1 MLRKYHP
8 LATTSTTTG
17 ANRMIQLQ
25 RIGAH
30 DLPLPKQ
37 ATEGAAG
44 FDLQSAEDVVLYP
57 CRRIAITTGF
67 AWAIPPGQVGMIR
80 PRSGLAVRNGIDVL
94 AGTVDSDFRGQVAV
108 VLINHG
114 GLTIDI
120 KAGDRIA
127 QMVVQPC
134 MVGATVECDELPSTE
149 RGNGGFGSTGA

>member
-1 MLRKYHP
+1 
-8 LATTSTTTG
+8 
-17 ANRMIQLQ
+17 MIQLQ

-44 FDLQSAEDVVLYP
+44 FDLQSADYVILYP
-57 CRRIAITTGF
+57 GQRLAIPTGF
-67 AWAIPPGQVGMIR
+67 AWAIPLGQVGMIR
-80 PRSGLAVRNGIDVL
+80 PRSGLAVRNGADVL
-94 AGTVDSDFRGQVAV
+94 AGVIDADYRGEVAV

-114 GLTIDI
+114 TRPLDI
-120 KAGDRIA
+120 EAGDRIA

-134 MVGATVECDELPSTE
+134 MVCVTVECDELPSTE

>member
-1 MLRKYHP
+1 
-8 LATTSTTTG
+8 
-17 ANRMIQLQ
+17 MIQLQ

-57 CRRIAITTGF
+57 GRRLAIPTGF

-80 PRSGLAVRNGIDVL
+80 PRSGMAVSSGIDVL
-94 AGTVDSDFRGQVAV
+94 AGVIDADYRGEVAV

-114 GLTIDI
+114 DRTLDI
-120 KAGDRIA
+120 EAGDRIA

-134 MVGATVECDELPSTE
+134 MVGVTVECDELPSTE

>member
-1 MLRKYHP
+1 
-8 LATTSTTTG
+8 
-17 ANRMIQLQ
+17 MIQLQ

-44 FDLQSAEDVVLYP
+44 FDLQSNEYVILYP
-57 CRRIAITTGF
+57 GQRLAIPTGF
-67 AWAIPPGQVGMIR
+67 AWAIPLGQAGMIR

-94 AGTVDSDFRGQVAV
+94 AGVIDADYRGEVAV

-114 GLTIDI
+114 TRPLDI
-120 KAGDRIA
+120 EAGDRIA

-134 MVGATVECDELPSTE
+134 MVGVTVEFDELPSTE

>member
-1 MLRKYHP
+1 
-8 LATTSTTTG
+8 
-17 ANRMIQLQ
+17 MIQLQ

-44 FDLQSAEDVVLYP
+44 FDL
-57 CRRIAITTGF
+57 IAVHSTCIHVGGTRLVPTGF
-67 AWAIPPGQVGMIR
+67 AWAIPIGQVGMIR
-80 PRSGLAVRNGIDVL
+80 PRSGLAVRHGIDVL
-94 AGTVDSDFRGQVAV
+94 AGVVDADYRGEVSV

-114 GLTIDI
+114 DRPIQI
-120 KAGDRIA
+120 NAGDRIA

-134 MVGATVECDELPSTE
+134 MVGVTVECDELPSTE

>member
-1 MLRKYHP
+1 
-8 LATTSTTTG
+8 
-17 ANRMIQLQ
+17 MIQLQ

-44 FDLQSAEDVVLYP
+44 FDLQSAEYVILYP
-57 CRRIAITTGF
+57 GQRIAIPTGF
-67 AWAIPPGQVGMIR
+67 AWAIPLGQVGMIR
-80 PRSGLAVRNGIDVL
+80 PRSGLAVRNGADVL
-94 AGTVDSDFRGQVAV
+94 AGVIDADYRGEVAV

-114 GLTIDI
+114 ERPIDI
-120 KAGDRIA
+120 EAGDRIA

-134 MVGATVECDELPSTE
+134 MVGVTVECDELPSTE